1 VGQDPYGE
9 AGSLRP
15 SIRVFAGQWFENSR
29 GQRFGSTGRPKPG
42 SRGGTGRHVV
52 DGLAPVETQQWDA
65 VIDDPADRY
74 GATADTHAARA
85 HGLMT
90 RPLEETFARV
100 LEYEERRDA
109 HRRAGLSD
117 SDELDLR
124 GLLD

>member
-15 SIRVFAGQWFENSR
+15 NIRVFAGQWLENSR

-42 SRGGTGRHVV
+42 SRGGTGRPVV
-52 DGLAPVETQQWDA
+52 GGSGLAS
-65 VIDDPADRY
+65 
-74 GATADTHAARA
+74 
-85 HGLMT
+85 
-90 RPLEETFARV
+90 LEETFARA

-109 HRRAGLSD
+109 PRRAGLSD